1 MKITKLFSN
10 KTYVITSEVGPVK
23 GCVRDLGDGRT
34 PQCLQEG
41 DLLRNH
47 VHAINVTDN
56 QSAVMRLG
64 SLAASVKLKERG
76 IEPIYQITCRDRNRI
91 ALQSEL
97 LNACSLG
104 IDNVLILT
112 GDHTTMGDHRSAKP
126 VFDLDSVQLLKIATQ
141 MKNGR
146 DMTGHELTQPTDFAL
161 GAVVNPNFEPLDLQ
175 LIKMEKK
182 IAAGAQFFQTQTVYD
197 ARLFEQFIRKTEGFG
212 VPIQLGIVLIKSEK
226 MAQFMNQNVAGIT
239 VPVAWIKK
247 LQAAPKG
254 GAKELCVEMTSG
266 FLNEVAP
273 MCQGV
278 HFMPLGWS
286 DTVPRIID
294 ASLNG
299 NARKIWRGESLS
311 VRKTGHKYQ
320 ALNLG
325 GRIAYPMRNYN
336 RTARLSH

>member
-1 MKITKLFSN
+1 MKITDLFAQG
-10 KTYVITSEVGPVK
+10 TYVITSEVGPVK

-34 PQCLQEG
+34 VPCFDEAA
-41 DLLRNH
+41 LLRDK

-64 SLAASVKLKERG
+64 SLAASVKLKEKG

-112 GDHTTMGDHRSAKP
+112 GDHTTLGDHRSAKP
-126 VFDLDSVQLLKIATQ
+126 VFDLDSVHLLKIATQ
-141 MKNGR
+141 MKQGY
-146 DMTGHELTQPTDFAL
+146 DMTGHELTQAPQFAT

-182 IAAGAQFFQTQTVYD
+182 IAAGAEFFQTQTVYD
-197 ARLFEQFIRKTEGFG
+197 PKLYERFIRKAETFG
-212 VPIQLGIVLIKSEK
+212 VPIQMGVVLVKSAK
-226 MAQFMNQNVAGIT
+226 MAKFMNEHVAGIT
-239 VPVAWIKK
+239 VPDSWVERLEKT
-247 LQAAPKG
+247 PKG
-254 GAKELCVEMTSG
+254 QAKDSCVQMTSE
-266 FLNEVAP
+266 LLKEVGP
-273 MCQGV
+273 MSQGI

-286 DTVPRIID
+286 DLVPRIIN

-299 NARKIWRGESLS
+299 N
-311 VRKTGHKYQ
+311 
-320 ALNLG
+320 
-325 GRIAYPMRNYN
+325 
-336 RTARLSH
+336 

>member
-1 MKITKLFSN
+1 MKITELFSRG
-10 KTYVITSEVGPVK
+10 TYVLTSEVGPVK

-34 PQCLQEG
+34 PACLEEA
-41 DLLRNH
+41 DLLKNH

-76 IEPIYQITCRDRNRI
+76 VEAIYQITCRDRNRI

-104 IDNVLILT
+104 IDNVLVLT

-141 MKNGR
+141 MKNGH
-146 DMTGHELTQPTDFAL
+146 DMTGHELTQSTDFAL

-175 LIKMEKK
+175 LIKMSKK
-182 IAAGAQFFQTQTVYD
+182 IDAGAQFFQTQTVYD
-197 ARLFEQFIRKTEGFG
+197 PALFERFIRKTEGFG
-212 VPIQLGIVLIKSEK
+212 VPIQLGVVLIKSAK
-226 MAQFMNQNVAGIT
+226 MAQFMNQNIAGIT
-239 VPVAWIKK
+239 VPEGWVKR
-247 LQAAPKG
+247 LENAPKG
-254 GAKELCVEMTSG
+254 GAKKLCTEMTSE
-266 FLNEVAP
+266 LLKEVAP

-286 DTVPRIID
+286 DVVPEII
-294 ASLNG
+294 AKSLNG
-299 NARKIWRGESLS
+299 KARQ
-311 VRKTGHKYQ
+311 V
-320 ALNLG
+320 
-325 GRIAYPMRNYN
+325 
-336 RTARLSH
+336 

>member
-1 MKITKLFSN
+1 MKVTELFSE

-23 GCVRDLGDGRT
+23 GCVRDLGDGRV
-34 PQCLQEG
+34 PRCFEEAE
-41 DLLRNH
+41 LLRSH

-64 SLAASVKLKERG
+64 SLAASIKLKEQG

-146 DMTGHELTQPTDFAL
+146 DMTGHELTQAPDFAL

-182 IAAGAQFFQTQTVYD
+182 VQAGAQFFQTQAVYD
-197 ARLFEQFIRKTEGFG
+197 AALFERFIKRTEGFG
-212 VPIQLGIVLIKSEK
+212 VPIQLGIVLIKSAK
-226 MAQFMNQNVAGIT
+226 MAQFMNDNVAGIT
-239 VPVAWIKK
+239 VPEEWVKR
-247 LQAAPKG
+247 LGSAPKG
-254 GAKELCVEMTSG
+254 AAKDLCAETTSE
-266 FLNEVAP
+266 FLKEVAP
-273 MCQGV
+273 MCQGI

-286 DTVPRIID
+286 DVVQRIID
-294 ASLNG
+294 AGLNG
-299 NARKIWRGESLS
+299 NAR
-311 VRKTGHKYQ
+311 Q
-320 ALNLG
+320 N
-325 GRIAYPMRNYN
+325 
-336 RTARLSH
+336 